1 MSKYLIIILVIC
13 SFITSVS
20 GFILY
25 KKSERIVNLNQIDTL
40 SNYLIIQLNNKI
52 ELFDQLSNEENQRI
66 KSDFEEHINEFNKLT
81 DADNNNVLKELS
93 VLFIEDYEKVV
104 IILESNNIDIE
115 RNIANYNLKN
125 LNKSYTNL
133 QLYLGKT

>member
-66 KSDFEEHINEFNKLT
+66 KSDFEEHISEFNKLT
-81 DADNNNVLKELS
+81 DADNNVLKELG